1 MGCTDCNPSELPAIQ
16 GPQGPEGPEGPQG
29 PQGLQ
34 GPTGLTGLQGPQGI
48 QGIQGLQ
55 GLTGPQGLQG
65 LQGLPGEAEGLK
77 FHNYPFVGLDGERF
91 ISVKTS
97 TSVSGVMYFIYPGSL
112 SSIVPSK
119 IKVVVS
125 SISTASQSF
134 GIQIESATNPA
145 YWVNTTAASFT
156 SPAAPQPVIADLT
169 PFLNIGNI
177 SATEELIAVSLINN
191 GITTITF
198 YDLYIYY

>member
-65 LQGLPGEAEGLK
+65 LQGPPGEAGGLK
-77 FHNYPFVGLDGERF
+77 FHNYPFVGVDGERF
-91 ISVKTS
+91 IPLKAS
-97 TSVSGVMYFIYPGSL
+97 TSVGGVMYFIYPGSL

-125 SISTASQSF
+125 SISTAPQSF
-134 GIQIESATNPA
+134 GIEILSETNA
-145 YWVNTTAASFT
+145 VYWINTITASFT
-156 SPAAPQPVIADLT
+156 SPVASQPVIADLT

-191 GITTITF
+191 GITAMTF